1 MESERHPSSLP
12 TVFSHQHDFSSLV
25 LWPHNWQPESVE
37 ITTNNIP
44 TMTSTMT
51 PVVPE
56 HMAHTKL
63 ASGINNFRKENSSSR
78 KSRQQRSNSATL
90 STISVTCDTDTP
102 TRLLHTRPQQSPV
115 TQNTTTN
122 LTTSVLTNVSINSP
136 SAFNN
141 HQQDKTSMSTL
152 SEMNIPHEKSNIASS
167 ASTMSIP
174 NKHLIKATTTD
185 AGGGRLISTK
195 SLSIKH
201 KSTSFDDHRSTREV
215 GKSVLEQ
222 LVFVFP
228 ENVRRIL
235 AGSKK

>member
-1 MESERHPSSLP
+1 
-12 TVFSHQHDFSSLV
+12 
-25 LWPHNWQPESVE
+25 
-37 ITTNNIP
+37 
-44 TMTSTMT
+44 MT
-51 PVVPE
+51 PIVPE
-56 HMAHTKL
+56 HVARTKL
-63 ASGINNFRKENSSSR
+63 TDGINNSRKENSSSR
-78 KSRQQRSNSATL
+78 ISRQQRSNSATL
-90 STISVTCDTDTP
+90 STISVTCDTDTS
-102 TRLLHTRPQQSPV
+102 TRLLHTRPQQSSIM
-115 TQNTTTN
+115 QNTTTN
-122 LTTSVLTNVSINSP
+122 SVLTNVSINSS
-136 SAFNN
+136 SAFSN

-152 SEMNIPHEKSNIASS
+152 SEMNITHEKSNIASS

-174 NKHLIKATTTD
+174 NKNLIKATTTTTG
-185 AGGGRLISTK
+185 AGGGRLTSTK